1 MSMVTDV
8 TKKIILA
15 GLGTIDEQND
25 EIKDLLK
32 RGSEVLGL
40 GAVDNEELLYNGNR
54 EEIMK
59 KRKEREKE
67 DNSLVL
73 GHGRS
78 VHYNAVKDEEGKVV
92 ERNLEFEKKPEY
104 GIKEISL
111 EAGKDED
118 GTKSVTINTSNR
130 IEGAK
135 QKAITESKGG
145 AGND

>member
-40 GAVDNEELLYNGNR
+40 GAVDTEELLYNGNR

-59 KRKEREKE
+59 KRKER
-67 DNSLVL
+67 
-73 GHGRS
+73 
-78 VHYNAVKDEEGKVV
+78 
-92 ERNLEFEKKPEY
+92 
-104 GIKEISL
+104 
-111 EAGKDED
+111 
-118 GTKSVTINTSNR
+118 
-130 IEGAK
+130 
-135 QKAITESKGG
+135 
-145 AGND
+145 